1 MTNNIINR
9 LRQARQAKN
18 FLQKHMAEKLQISRA
33 GYSRIENG
41 DVEITLKN
49 LFKIIKILDISVNW
63 LLFGK
68 EEDQTKE
75 VLSFSDF
82 GDYAETIKKMLK
94 EMKENEV
101 ILHAVLSFFFEL
113 KKDDALKALEDKEKL
128 EKQENEN

>member
-1 MTNNIINR
+1 MKKIAIADR
-9 LRQARQAKN
+9 LKEARQAKG

-49 LFKIIKILDISVNW
+49 LFKIIKILDISINW
-63 LLFGK
+63 LLFGI
-68 EEDQTKE
+68 EDQTKE